1 MREEVIAMAAED
13 IFWEDLREDLKD
25 PEFLRSYVTN
35 WVKISTTDAIIN
47 ALDDAREGAR
57 LSKAALARS
66 INAEPSSLRRIFA
79 AGTSRPNPTIGTVA
93 EMAAALGMRL
103 TLEPLPE
110 DEHETTTRPLLEGKV
125 DDLDALVER
134 LGGAAVPA

>member
-47 ALDDAREGAR
+47 AL
-57 LSKAALARS
+57 
-66 INAEPSSLRRIFA
+66 
-79 AGTSRPNPTIGTVA
+79 RPNPTIGTVA

-110 DEHETTTRPLLEGKV
+110 GEHETTTGPLLEGEV

>member
-1 MREEVIAMAAED
+1 MAAED
-13 IFWEDLREDLKD
+13 VFWEDLREDLKD

-47 ALDDAREGAR
+47 ALDDARENAH

-66 INAEPSSLRRIFA
+66 INAEPSTLRRIFA
-79 AGTSRPNPTIGTVA
+79 SGVNRPNPTIGTVA

-103 TLEPLPE
+103 TLEPLADAE
-110 DEHETTTRPLLEGKV
+110 RESTTRPLLDGEV
-125 DDLDALVER
+125 EDVDALVER
-134 LGGAAVPA
+134 LGGATVAA